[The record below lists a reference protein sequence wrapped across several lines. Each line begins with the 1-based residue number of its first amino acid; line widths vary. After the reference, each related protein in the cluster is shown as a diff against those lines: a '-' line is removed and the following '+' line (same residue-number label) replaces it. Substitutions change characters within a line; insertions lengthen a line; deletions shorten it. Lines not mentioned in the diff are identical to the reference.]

1 MHSIRTVYLLAV
13 VRNCKSNVLILTQLL
28 VRNCETIYRAG
39 PYRHQWGT
47 GHSPLQTPVGHRTQP
62 HTDTSGAQDTAPYR
76 HQWDTGHS
84 PIQAP
89 VGHRTQP
96 IQTPVGH
103 KAQAHTDTSGAQ
115 GTAHTGTSGAQ
126 GTGTYRH

>member
-62 HTDTSGAQDTAPYR
+62 HTDTSGTQGTAPYR
-76 HQWDTGHS
+76 HQWGTGHS
-84 PIQAP
+84 PYRHQWGTRHRHIQTL
-89 VGHRTQP
+89 VGHKVQAHTDV
-96 IQTPVGH
+96 PVGH
-103 KAQAHTDTSGAQ
+103 KA
-115 GTAHTGTSGAQ
+115 
-126 GTGTYRH
+126 